1 MAKTTSRGGKAPY
14 PKEITPTGTGFGGAA
29 AHKEVGLWREYPN
42 NEQLQ
47 MFMTAR
53 EIKAG
58 FSPAEGDRMY
68 HGTNTFANL
77 AHIPPEVGPDPRAGE
92 VTQRP
97 ARTDRVTNK
106 RTGIS
111 EHKKARLAAG
121 YTQEE
126 PGVER
131 QYRRRTGVNLIAPRE
146 TDEQMWSRKLT
157 EAQTPGRGNHEQS
170 LVEHLQSG
178 GDVGLIHLGHTKN
191 ALLSPDERKTAK
203 PMVAG
208 SQHRIAAME
217 HINADQYLPVM
228 HHESIVHAKFEPEYD

>member
-1 MAKTTSRGGKAPY
+1 MAKITSRGGKAPY
-14 PKEITPTGTGFGGAA
+14 PKEITPTGTGFGGAD

-111 EHKKARLAAG
+111 ERKKVRLAAG

-131 QYRRRTGVNLIAPRE
+131 QYRRREGVNMIAPRE
-146 TDEQMWSRKLT
+146 TDEQMWDRKLS
-157 EAQTPGRGNHEQS
+157 EAQTPGRRGQEKS

-191 ALLSPDERKTAK
+191 ALLGPDERKTAK